1 MVLDVVEVVSDV
13 CRRIDAVDS
22 RLQSFVPEIDRHRRL
37 SAESHQLAGSYF
49 LRNDHPLLGVPVGVK
64 DIVSVDG
71 LDTQAGSSL
80 PPAEFRTPE
89 AGAVRALRRAG
100 ALIAGKTVTTEF
112 AYADPGPTVNPHD
125 PERSPGGSSSGS
137 AAAVAAGIV
146 PLALGTQTVD
156 SIITPAAY
164 CGVVG
169 FKPTYGR
176 TSLDGVLPFSPSMD
190 HLGVLARSVEWVT
203 RAMEVLIPL
212 FQPVDEPVE
221 ITLGIP
227 ATSFVDQVD
236 GRVVDYFH
244 RVVDLFG
251 RHGHRIVA
259 GSVPADPLDITRV
272 HREINA
278 AQFFLEHRQ
287 RVERYGHRFQPRSA
301 DLFAEGEAL
310 NPEVVSRGER
320 SGHELRHA
328 VTDEMNRLEIDAW
341 ITPAATGPAPM
352 GLDARGDTAMAVPWT
367 HAHLPAIA
375 VPAGAVDSLPLGI
388 QIIGRHGGDA
398 ELLAIAKSLADL
410 LTESIEAAVPAI
422 RA

>member
-1 MVLDVVEVVSDV
+1 MFLDVVEAVSDV

-22 RLQSFVPEIDRHRRL
+22 RLHSFVPEIDRHRRL
-37 SAESHQLAGSYF
+37 SEEAHQLAGIHF
-49 LRNDHPLLGVPVGVK
+49 RTNDHPFLGVPVGVK

-80 PPAEFRTPE
+80 PAAEFGGPE
-89 AGAVRALRRAG
+89 ARAVRALRRAG

-190 HLGVLARSVEWVT
+190 HLGVLAHSVEWVT
-203 RAMEVLIPL
+203 TAMTVLM
-212 FQPVDEPVE
+212 FQFQFVAAPVE
-221 ITLGIP
+221 TTLGIP
-227 ATSFVDQVD
+227 ATSFIDQAD
-236 GRVVDYFH
+236 YKVVDHFH
-244 RVVDLFG
+244 RIVDLLG
-251 RHGHRIVA
+251 RHGHRIVT
-259 GSVPADPLDITRV
+259 GSVPADPLEVTRV

-278 AQFFLEHRQ
+278 AQFFLEHRA
-287 RVERYGHRFQPRSA
+287 RFERYGHRFGLHST

-310 NPEVVSRGER
+310 GPHVVSRGER
-320 SGHELRHA
+320 SGLELRHA

-341 ITPAATGPAPM
+341 ITPAATGPAPI
-352 GLDARGDTAMAVPWT
+352 GLDAHGDTAMAVPWT

-375 VPAGAVDSLPLGI
+375 VPAGIVDGVPVGI
-388 QIIGRHGGDA
+388 QIVGRHGDDA
-398 ELLAIAKSLADL
+398 ELLAIASKLANDL
-410 LTESIEAAVPAI
+410 AGSIETAVPAI
-422 RA
+422 RV

>member
-1 MVLDVVEVVSDV
+1 MVLDLVEVVTDV
-13 CRRIDAVDS
+13 CRRIDAVDA

-37 SAESHQLAGSYF
+37 SAESRQLTGTDF
-49 LRNDHPLLGVPVGVK
+49 LTDDHPLLGVPVGVK

-71 LDTQAGSSL
+71 LDTQAGSRL
-80 PPAEFRTPE
+80 PSAAFGRPE
-89 AGAVRALRRAG
+89 APAVRALRRAG

-156 SIITPAAY
+156 SIITPASY

-203 RAMEVLIPL
+203 TAMGVLMPP
-212 FQPVDEPVE
+212 FRTVDEPVE

-227 ATSFVDQVD
+227 ATSFLDQAD
-236 GRVVDYFH
+236 GKVVDHFH

-251 RHGHRIVA
+251 RHRHHIVA
-259 GSVPADPLDITRV
+259 GSVPADPLEITRL

-278 AQFFLEHRQ
+278 AQFFLEHQPRF
-287 RVERYGHRFQPRSA
+287 ERYGHHFQPRSA

-310 NPEVVSRGER
+310 GPEVVSRGER
-320 SGHELRHA
+320 SGHQLRRA
-328 VTDEMNRLEIDAW
+328 VTNEMNRLEIDAW

-352 GLDARGDTAMAVPWT
+352 GLGARGDTAMAVPWT

-375 VPAGAVDSLPLGI
+375 VPAGVVDGLPVGI
-388 QIIGRHGGDA
+388 QIIGRHGRDA
-398 ELLAIAKSLADL
+398 DLLAVAASLADL
-410 LTESIEAAVPAI
+410 LNESIEAAMPTI
-422 RA
+422 RV